1 MLTNYSPKQKP
12 ASRAERLAQQLYLK
26 SGYTYL
32 QIANELN
39 VKEATVK
46 KWAKLGKWE
55 LLKQTE
61 ELSPNQLIAKYLQQS
76 QLITQLAEE
85 EERPLTIKEC
95 DALAKLATAI
105 EKLEKS
111 ISPMVVM
118 SVLERFNNYLV
129 ESNPELTQQL
139 LHYEKEY
146 LYQLIEQY

>member
-1 MLTNYSPKQKP
+1 MITNLSPKQKL
-12 ASRAERLAQQLYLK
+12 AEQLYLK
-26 SGYTYL
+26 SGYIYL
-32 QIANELN
+32 QIANELK

-46 KWAKLGKWE
+46 KWAKAGKWE

-95 DALAKLATAI
+95 DALAKLASAI
-105 EKLEKS
+105 ERLEKS
-111 ISPMVVM
+111 ISPMIVM
-118 SVLERFNNYLV
+118 SVLERFNNYMV
-129 ESNPELTQQL
+129 EANPELTQQL